1 MSFGRRPRRG
11 DDADK
16 PQRSAYDKA
25 LALLARRE
33 HSQRE
38 LQTKLAQA
46 GYTRDETT
54 AAIDRLAADHYQDDT
69 RFAESLVRNRVTQGY
84 GPQRLRAELK
94 THGLADAHISQLLD
108 AAQVDWTVS
117 AAAQLR
123 RHYGSVGSADRAQR
137 LRRAQFLLR
146 RGFAAATVRSV
157 TQAEVDET
165 ADPEN

>member
-1 MSFGRRPRRG
+1 MSFTRRPRR

-33 HSQRE
+33 HSRRE

-69 RFAESLVRNRVTQGY
+69 RFAESLVRSRVTQGY

-108 AAQVDWTVS
+108 AAQVDWTAS
-117 AAAQLR
+117 AAEQLR
-123 RHYGSVGSADRAQR
+123 RHYGNVGSADRAQR

-146 RGFAAATVRSV
+146 RGFAAATVRCV